1 MRRMVVVQGQRFDL
15 ERAVEVLAGS
25 DVRIVGQDDG
35 FFLEAPEVSEAADAA
50 DARRIAEGITLRLAG
65 MLRLE
70 FTLVSPISVGSVV
83 EIEDD
88 DSRRIHGFAMPQAAA
103 LVLHMGRP
111 VVSISGGKPAPPID
125 RGIDVALRQRD
136 DPQVALV
143 ACLLAEG
150 PSWST
155 IYKIIDAV
163 GDTLDGKNDRKLK
176 AWIPELDRIGGTANA
191 RETALEGGRH
201 ATKRHSLSKAKKGR
215 IPLDEAWSAV
225 TRLEPP
231 WVPCGVPRLSWSR
244 ITGIMLLSTAGGSN
258 GKTWI
263 PT

>member
-25 DVRIVGQDDG
+25 DVRIVGEDDG

-70 FTLVSPISVGSVV
+70 FTLVSPITVGSVV

-88 DSRRIHGFAMPQAAA
+88 GSRRIHGSEMPQAAT

-111 VVSISGGKPAPPID
+111 VVSISGGKPAPP
-125 RGIDVALRQRD
+125 
-136 DPQVALV
+136 
-143 ACLLAEG
+143 
-150 PSWST
+150 
-155 IYKIIDAV
+155 YKIIDAV
-163 GDTLDGKNDRKLK
+163 RDTMDGKNDRKLK

-201 ATKRHSLSKAKKGR
+201 ATKRYSLSKAKKGR

-225 TRLEPP
+225 TRLVDEWLRWRPQVVPAKPDCEPP
-231 WVPCGVPRLSWSR
+231 
-244 ITGIMLLSTAGGSN
+244 AE
-258 GKTWI
+258 
-263 PT
+263 

>member
-1 MRRMVVVQGQRFDL
+1 
-15 ERAVEVLAGS
+15 
-25 DVRIVGQDDG
+25 
-35 FFLEAPEVSEAADAA
+35 
-50 DARRIAEGITLRLAG
+50 
-65 MLRLE
+65 
-70 FTLVSPISVGSVV
+70 
-83 EIEDD
+83 
-88 DSRRIHGFAMPQAAA
+88 
-103 LVLHMGRP
+103 MGRP

-125 RGIDVALRQRD
+125 RGFDVALRERD

-143 ACLLAEG
+143 ARLLAEG

-201 ATKRHSLSKAKKGR
+201 ATKRYSLSKAKKGR

-225 TRLEPP
+225 TRLVDAWLRWRPQVVPAKPDCEPP
-231 WVPCGVPRLSWSR
+231 
-244 ITGIMLLSTAGGSN
+244 AE
-258 GKTWI
+258 
-263 PT
+263 